1 LTKNS
6 SPFSLKKSPSPCDF
20 WLRQQKKNMPFE
32 TMSFNTLKANT
43 AAAGANAIS
52 VEKWGTLPDG
62 REASLFTLDN
72 RRGLRMRISN
82 YGATIVSVETP
93 DNKGV
98 VADVALGYDTL
109 EGYLRD
115 SGTYFGAVV
124 GRVANRIAG
133 GKFSLDGKTYE
144 LAKNNT
150 PGGIPCSL
158 HGGIT
163 GFDKVLWDATPLVDR
178 TGAQQLRLRYRSVN
192 GEEGYPGNLD
202 VIVTYTLLA
211 DAKTFRVDYEAVT
224 DAPTPVNLS
233 QHSYFNLAGAGVG
246 DILKHQLLLAAFQF
260 TPVNA
265 GLIPD
270 GRLLSVKGT
279 PFDFL
284 EPRAIGS
291 RINADHEQLAF
302 GGGYD
307 HNWVL
312 GGDGSLHLAAS
323 VFDQVSGRGMEIFTT
338 EPGVQFYSGNF
349 LDGVKGK
356 GGKTYAYRSAFALET
371 QRYPDSPNQPAFP
384 SVILRP
390 GETYR
395 SRTEYR
401 FWTR

>member
-1 LTKNS
+1 
-6 SPFSLKKSPSPCDF
+6 
-20 WLRQQKKNMPFE
+20 
-32 TMSFNTLKANT
+32 MSYNTLNANS
-43 AAAGANAIS
+43 AVGGANAIA

-72 RRGLRMRISN
+72 RRGLRVRISN
-82 YGATIVSVETP
+82 YGAIIVSLETP

-98 VADVALGYDTL
+98 VADIVLGYDNL

-144 LAKNNT
+144 LAKNNA
-150 PGGIPCSL
+150 PGGLPCAL

-163 GFDKVLWDATPLVDR
+163 GFDKVLWDATPLVDKL
-178 TGAQQLRLRYRSVN
+178 GAQQLRLRYRSVD

-202 VIVTYTLLA
+202 ATVTYTLA
-211 DAKTFRVDYEAVT
+211 HNAKILHVDYEAVT

-246 DILKHQLLLAAFQF
+246 DILKHELLIAAFQF

-270 GRLLSVKGT
+270 GRVLSVKGT

-284 EPRAIGS
+284 EPRAIGR
-291 RINADHEQLAF
+291 RINADHEQLAL

-312 GGDGSLHLAAS
+312 SGDGSGSLHLAAS
-323 VFDQVSGRGMEIFTT
+323 VAEQTTGRGMEVFTT

-356 GGKTYAYRSAFALET
+356 GGKIYAHRSAFALET
-371 QRYPDSPNQPAFP
+371 QHYPDSPNQSAFP

-395 SRTEYR
+395 SHTEFRFRTY
-401 FWTR
+401 

>member
-1 LTKNS
+1 
-6 SPFSLKKSPSPCDF
+6 
-20 WLRQQKKNMPFE
+20 
-32 TMSFNTLKANT
+32 MSDYTFKANT
-43 AAAGANAIS
+43 ADGAYTIT

-62 REASLFTLDN
+62 REVSLFTLDN
-72 RRGLRMRISN
+72 HIGLRVRISN
-82 YGATIVSVETP
+82 YGATIVSMETP

-98 VADVALGYDTL
+98 VADIVLGYDTL
-109 EGYLRD
+109 EEYLRD

-144 LAKNNT
+144 LAKNNA
-150 PGGIPCSL
+150 PGGVPCSL
-158 HGGIT
+158 HGGAK
-163 GFDKVLWDATPLVDR
+163 GFDKVLWEATPLLDR
-178 TGAQQLRLRYRSVN
+178 LGAQQLRLRYRSVD

-202 VIVTYTLLA
+202 VTVTYTLA
-211 DAKTFRVDYEAVT
+211 RNAKRFYVDYEAVT

-246 DILKHQLLLAAFQF
+246 DILKHELLIPAFKF

-270 GRLLSVKGT
+270 GRMLSVKDT

-284 EPRAIGS
+284 ESRSIGR
-291 RINADHEQLAF
+291 RINADNEQLAL

-307 HNWVL
+307 HNLVL
-312 GGDGSLHLAAS
+312 GGDGSLHLAAC
-323 VFDQVSGRGMEIFTT
+323 VAEQTTGRGMEIFTT
-338 EPGVQFYSGNF
+338 EPGVQLYSGNF
-349 LDGVKGK
+349 LNGVKGK
-356 GGKTYAYRSAFALET
+356 GGKTYTYRSAVALET
-371 QRYPDSPNQPAFP
+371 QHYPDSPNQPAFP

-395 SRTEYR
+395 SHTEYR
-401 FWTR
+401 FRTY